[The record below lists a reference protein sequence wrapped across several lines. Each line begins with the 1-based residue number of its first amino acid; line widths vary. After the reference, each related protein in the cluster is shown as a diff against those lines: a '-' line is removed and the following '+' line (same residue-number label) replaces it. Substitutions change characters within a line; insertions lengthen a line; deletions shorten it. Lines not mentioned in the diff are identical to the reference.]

1 MSGQGSKNKII
12 IIAIISVLFIAAG
25 VFAFALI
32 NKLNRRSREIA
43 ARSTSA
49 VVTTAATT
57 TATTT
62 TETTTEATTTTTSEE
77 TTETTEDERT
87 FEEVADPAVI
97 KEEVDK
103 VKAKDYFKKTYKD
116 FKVEAS
122 GNTYVLK
129 YYFKLVYTATQVAS
143 IKHSIETG
151 GMKDK
156 MDTFKDSAA
165 KTYGK
170 RPDKIL
176 VIYYN
181 GDGSE
186 MFSVEG

>member
-32 NKLNRRSREIA
+32 YKLNRRSREIA

-57 TATTT
+57 T
-62 TETTTEATTTTTSEE
+62 TETTTEATTTTTTEE
-77 TTETTEDERT
+77 TTDDGKTL
-87 FEEVADPAVI
+87 EEVMDPAAV

-103 VKAKDYFKKTYKD
+103 LKAKEYFKKTYKD
-116 FKVEAS
+116 YKIEAS
-122 GNTYVLK
+122 GNTYLLK
-129 YYFKLVYTATQVAS
+129 YYYKQVFSAKQMAS
-143 IKHSIETG
+143 IKNSLEASGI
-151 GMKDK
+151 KDK
-156 MDTFKDSAA
+156 LDSFKDSAE
-165 KTYGK
+165 KKYGK
-170 RPDKIL
+170 RPDKVV

-181 GDGSE
+181 GDGTE
-186 MFSVEG
+186 IVTIEG